1 MWRNIAN
8 RFLEQE
14 ITMPTPLTANQQRV
28 LDALRQ
34 AGAPR
39 TAYALLDQLRDHGLS
54 APTQVYRALDKLAE
68 QGVVHR
74 LESLNAYV
82 CCSHPDEG
90 SHDFSAFAICD
101 SCGQVDEFVDDALNR
116 CLGNW
121 AHGHAFALAHS
132 NIELHG
138 KCSACTALPA

>member
-1 MWRNIAN
+1 MSHS
-8 RFLEQE
+8 
-14 ITMPTPLTANQQRV
+14 LTTKQQRV
-28 LDALRQ
+28 LDTLRQ
-34 AGAPR
+34 AGAPL
-39 TAYALLDQLRDHGLS
+39 TAYALLDQLRDHGLT

-116 CLGNW
+116 SEEHTSELQSPDHLVCRLLLEKKNID
-121 AHGHAFALAHS
+121 HS
-132 NIELHG
+132 INL
-138 KCSACTALPA
+138 C

>member
-1 MWRNIAN
+1 MSHS
-8 RFLEQE
+8 
-14 ITMPTPLTANQQRV
+14 LTTKQQRV
-28 LDALRQ
+28 LDTLRQ
-34 AGAPR
+34 AGAPL
-39 TAYALLDQLRDHGLS
+39 TAYALLDQLRDHGLT

-116 CLGNW
+116 CLGSW

-138 KCSACTALPA
+138 KCSACCTALPV